1 MVVLNDKG
9 EPNYIDA
16 TVEEPKQIEIQPE
29 NGETPENPADQKP
42 NDDDPFKKPESTT
55 VTQ

>member
-1 MVVLNDKG
+1 MNDKG

>member
-1 MVVLNDKG
+1 MNDKG

-55 VTQ
+55 VT